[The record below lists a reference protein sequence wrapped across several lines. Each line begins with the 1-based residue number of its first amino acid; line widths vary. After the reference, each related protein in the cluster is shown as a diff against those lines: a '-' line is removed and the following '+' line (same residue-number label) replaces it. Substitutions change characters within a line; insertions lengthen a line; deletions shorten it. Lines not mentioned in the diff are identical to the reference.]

1 MTVSE
6 PVIVGWA
13 QNKFIKDSTVKVLSL
28 FLPNGFLNDNNY
40 ESYHTP
46 ETDTD
51 YQVPVG
57 KKFIILQV
65 MMVSASSTT
74 AQGDIYLGYSTTVD
88 SATGFNLIARYTQSI
103 NAGLPA
109 VTYEPYLEIA
119 AGNYITGRGNAN
131 SYNVMLNGVEVDA

>member
-1 MTVSE
+1 MTTE
-6 PVIVGWA
+6 PVVVGWA
-13 QNKFIKDSTVKVLSL
+13 QNKFVKDSTVKPLSL

-46 ETDTD
+46 ESDTN
-51 YQVPVG
+51 YLIPVG
-57 KKFIILQV
+57 KKYIILQV
-65 MMVSASSTT
+65 CMVSASSVT

-88 SATGFNLIARYTQSI
+88 SATGFNLIGRYTQTC
-103 NAGLPA
+103 AVGAPA
-109 VTYEPYLEIA
+109 ITFEPYIEVP